1 MRQSYEKFRG
11 VRFFGS
17 LDGLRAL
24 SIVAVIWLHS

>member
-1 MRQSYEKFRG
+1 MESSYEKFRS
-11 VRFFGS
+11 VRFFGF

>member
-1 MRQSYEKFRG
+1 MQQSYEKFRG

-24 SIVAVIWLHS
+24 SIVAVF